1 MIAIFCLA
9 KGGLRQHQNYC
20 SEQAMVA
27 VDMGGM
33 EEVLIMS
40 YNQIQI
46 DSLRLVPA
54 VNQIKSTNHTKN

>member
-33 EEVLIMS
+33 VEVLIMS
-40 YNQIQI
+40 QNQI
-46 DSLRLVPA
+46 
-54 VNQIKSTNHTKN
+54 

>member
-33 EEVLIMS
+33 AEVL
-40 YNQIQI
+40 
-46 DSLRLVPA
+46 LCLK
-54 VNQIKSTNHTKN
+54 IKSKSTVFA